1 VIVPEHDLAKLQ
13 EILASAGQA
22 AIAVSGGVDSMTL
35 AIVAHRLAP
44 ARTHIFHATSPAVP
58 ELATDRVRDFA
69 AREGWDLNVIDAGEF
84 QDPEYRANPADRC
97 YFCKRGLYGGIL
109 KALQAGAEH
118 ALMAGTNLDDLGDF
132 RPGLLAAEQKNV
144 RHPFVEAGMTK
155 SQVRAVAAH
164 LGLQELAELAAAPC
178 LASRVETGLA
188 IDGDELR
195 KIDRVEVALRANL
208 KEMGLRARAVRCRVL
223 STGIELALDTACLDA
238 LDAASR
244 ARLLVKA
251 QRAWGQPAPSM
262 KWSAYQMGQTFF
274 PSAETRARY
283 ASSRVQV
290 TPAESR

>member
-1 VIVPEHDLAKLQ
+1 MIVPEHDLAKLQ